1 MPRIFHIALPLT
13 MLLLSI
19 AFAACQPTPQ
29 RVKHLH
35 QEQPADS
42 ALLAQMLFNTRMA
55 SEADKACL
63 AIVKE
68 DTLQYTLDDFGFWY
82 TKTIKAPTD
91 TLQKGQEVN
100 AHICISEINGELTLD
115 TKIPIV
121 VGAGDLPTAINRAL
135 KLMCVGEQMRIIS
148 PWYAAYGIEGTNS
161 IKPYSNL
168 IILLTIEQ

>member
-1 MPRIFHIALPLT
+1 MRLLSHIALPCT

-19 AFAACQPTPQ
+19 AFVACQQTPQ
-29 RVKHLH
+29 QVNRRNL
-35 QEQPADS
+35 QQPIDS
-42 ALLAQMLFNTRMA
+42 ALIAQMQFNTRMA
-55 SEADKACL
+55 EQADKTCL
-63 AIVKE
+63 AIVE
-68 DTLQYTLDDFGFWY
+68 ADTLQYVMDDFGFWY

-100 AHICISEINGELTLD
+100 AHICISEINGDLTLD
-115 TKIPIV
+115 TKIPVV